1 MALPTFV
8 TRVLDLVFTRFVTDL
23 LGTDPIQHSIAW
35 RELAQRRGGT
45 CNEPGGRA
53 NAVTPPD
60 SVDIRTRHA
69 EVRVGEAADIPVGP
83 GDVINYENG
92 DHVTP
97 WLEALD
103 GVLLLSEAGTLH
115 LRWLGIPTKHALL
128 AGVAV
133 LEELAAGRHRVGA
146 FR

>member
-69 EVRVGEAADIPVGP
+69 EVRVGQAAGIPVGML
-83 GDVINYENG
+83 GG
-92 DHVTP
+92 HVTP